1 MEDKDVLMAEML
13 RKLSSFIDISIKQFE
28 QQQQFN
34 EKFLSSLKKLEDF
47 SAQTLELNKQVAH
60 RLENIDKKL

>member
-13 RKLSSFIDISIKQFE
+13 RKLNSFIDISIKQFE

-34 EKFLSSLKKLEDF
+34 EKFLSHLEKLENF
-47 SAQTLELNKQVAH
+47 SAQTLELNKQVVH

>member
-13 RKLSSFIDISIKQFE
+13 KKLSSFIDISIKQFE

-34 EKFLSSLKKLEDF
+34 EKFLSHLEKLEDL
-47 SAQTLELNKQVAH
+47 SAQTLELNKQVVH

>member
-1 MEDKDVLMAEML
+1 MEDRDVLMAEML

-28 QQQQFN
+28 QEQQFN
-34 EKFLSSLKKLEDF
+34 EKFLSRLEKLEDF
-47 SAQTLELNKQVAH
+47 SAQTLELNKQVVH

>member
-1 MEDKDVLMAEML
+1 MEDRDVLMAEML

-28 QQQQFN
+28 QEQQFN
-34 EKFLSSLKKLEDF
+34 EKFLSRLEKLEDVR
-47 SAQTLELNKQVAH
+47 AQTLELNKQVVH

>member
-13 RKLSSFIDISIKQFE
+13 KKLSSFIDISIKQFE

-34 EKFLSSLKKLEDF
+34 EKFLSHLEKLEDL
-47 SAQTLELNKQVAH
+47 SAQTLELHKQVVH
-60 RLENIDKKL
+60 RLENIAKKL